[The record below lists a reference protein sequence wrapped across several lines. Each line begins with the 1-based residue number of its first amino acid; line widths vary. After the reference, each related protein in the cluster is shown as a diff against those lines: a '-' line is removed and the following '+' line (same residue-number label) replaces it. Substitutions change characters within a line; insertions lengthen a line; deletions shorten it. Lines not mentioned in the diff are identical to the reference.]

1 MRIKI
6 VPPEGHPWA
15 KAIYVEMP
23 HAPRIGE
30 KICHPDM
37 SEYRP
42 VLSVNYSFDDAVN
55 GTYPLNF
62 VGVQLG

>member
-1 MRIKI
+1 MRIRI
-6 VPPEGHPWA
+6 VPPEGHSWA
-15 KAIYVEMP
+15 KSIFVEMP

-30 KICHPDM
+30 KICHPEM

-42 VLSVNYSFDDAVN
+42 VLSVNYAFGDEAE
-55 GTYPLNF
+55 GTYPLDF